1 MLAQYVETI
10 SSLLKGVYE
19 DPNRSESLMRS
30 TMGVIGDL
38 SECFPNGEY
47 AELFRQEFLLNMVKE
62 VRSNREY
69 SGATIQTAR
78 WARDQ
83 LRAQTGQLPISL
95 LSTNHNIDGY
105 HAMDFNMY
113 SNTTPFYGSRLD
125 LGLRAY

>member
-1 MLAQYVETI
+1 M
-10 SSLLKGVYE
+10 YE

-47 AELFRQEFLLNMVKE
+47 NALFREEFLLTMVKE

-69 SGATIQTAR
+69 GNATIQTAR

-83 LRAQTGQLPISL
+83 LRAQTGQSRISFF
-95 LSTNHNIDGY
+95 SKNPKINGDF
-105 HAMDFNMY
+105 AMNAVMH
-113 SNTTPFYGSRLD
+113 SNTNPNSHRFGSKHNLW
-125 LGLRAY
+125 AY